1 MVAAPAATGLDLV
14 VERVSTGYGARPVL
28 REVSLSVAPGE
39 VVGVIGPNGSGKS
52 TLLRVITRLLPARSG
67 RVLLGGRPVQSYG
80 VAELARVV
88 AVVPQGAV
96 LPEGFTGLEVAL
108 LGRTP
113 HLRLLQT
120 ESRRDVAIARAAL
133 ARCDALHLA
142 DRRVGEMAGG
152 ERQRLLVA
160 RALAQQPRLLLLD
173 EPTVHLDLTHQAALC
188 ALVVERCRED
198 GLAALLVLHDLTLA
212 AQFCDR
218 LVLLG
223 EGRVLAQGLPDAVLQ
238 PERLARAYGGPVS
251 VLSHPRTGRPVVVPV

>member
-1 MVAAPAATGLDLV
+1 MVAAPAAVGLDLA
-14 VERVSTGYGARPVL
+14 VEQVSAGYGDRLVL
-28 REVSLSVAPGE
+28 RGVSLSVAAGE

-52 TLLRVITRLLPARSG
+52 TLIRVITRLLPARSG
-67 RVLLGGRPVQSYG
+67 RVLLGGRPVESYG
-80 VAELARVV
+80 VAELARAV
-88 AVVPQGAV
+88 AVVPQGAA

-142 DRRVGEMAGG
+142 DQRVGEMAGG

-173 EPTVHLDLTHQAALC
+173 EPTAHLDLTHQAALC

-223 EGRVLAQGLPDAVLQ
+223 EGRVLAEGAPGAVLQ
-238 PERLARAYGGPVS
+238 PERLARTYGGPVS
-251 VLSHPRTGRPVVVPV
+251 VLSHPRTGRPVVVPI

>member
-1 MVAAPAATGLDLV
+1 MVAAPAAVGLDLV
-14 VERVSTGYGARPVL
+14 VEQVSAGYGDRLVL
-28 REVSLSVAPGE
+28 RDVSLSVAAGE

-52 TLLRVITRLLPARSG
+52 TLIRVITRLLPARAG
-67 RVLLGGRPVQSYG
+67 RVLLGGRPVERYG
-80 VAELARVV
+80 VAELARTV
-88 AVVPQGAV
+88 AVVPQGAT

-133 ARCDALHLA
+133 ARCDALRLA
-142 DRRVGEMAGG
+142 DQRVGEMAGG

-173 EPTVHLDLTHQAALC
+173 EPTAHLDLTHQAALC

-198 GLAALLVLHDLTLA
+198 GLAALFVLHDLTLA

-223 EGRVLAQGLPDAVLQ
+223 EGRVLAEGAPDAVLQ

-251 VLSHPRTGRPVVVPV
+251 VLMHPRTGRPVVVPI